1 MEDEGEECRTVSFLD
16 RVSGRIGNIKC
27 GLRLL
32 LFLNA
37 EEEMETKDF
46 SSDMLGIRCLKA
58 TYELGGNKNL
68 LG

>member
-1 MEDEGEECRTVSFLD
+1 MEGLEILS
-16 RVSGRIGNIKC
+16 KC

-46 SSDMLGIRCLKA
+46 SSDMLGIRWLKA